1 LIICCIYY
9 IFTVKKIL
17 NKINL
22 RKGQFVFSSYL
33 EGIVYH
39 GGEVMMQKLEAI
51 GLTACAV
58 RVRDKCCCAA
68 CFLLVQSQTPVTQMA
83 PSIFK
88 MNIPT
93 SVNLESLSQTCTPG
107 ATQMQTRVQAKGQV
121 ELSSSS

>member
-1 LIICCIYY
+1 
-9 IFTVKKIL
+9 
-17 NKINL
+17 
-22 RKGQFVFSSYL
+22 
-33 EGIVYH
+33 
-39 GGEVMMQKLEAI
+39 MMQKLEAI
-51 GLTACAV
+51 GLTASAV

-68 CFLLVQSQTPVTQMA
+68 CFLLVQSQTPVTQMV

-107 ATQMQTRVQAKGQV
+107 ATQMQTRDRAKGQV